1 MILDEDGKAKPGI
14 KYKAYRTPV
23 LGKTPKHRTVGGVL
37 GHFPKAIVTREL
49 GHAFPRQFRNPE
61 MGVSENVV
69 YPIVPNGFADHYPGL
84 LNGYFIGN
92 INPTFSDKPK

>member
-23 LGKTPKHRTVGGVL
+23 LGKTPRHRTVGGVL
-37 GHFPKAIVTREL
+37 GHFPKAIITREL

-61 MGVSENVV
+61 IDRRDMREFVLLLACTEDS
-69 YPIVPNGFADHYPGL
+69 PNCDGALSLG
-84 LNGYFIGN
+84 I
-92 INPTFSDKPK
+92 S